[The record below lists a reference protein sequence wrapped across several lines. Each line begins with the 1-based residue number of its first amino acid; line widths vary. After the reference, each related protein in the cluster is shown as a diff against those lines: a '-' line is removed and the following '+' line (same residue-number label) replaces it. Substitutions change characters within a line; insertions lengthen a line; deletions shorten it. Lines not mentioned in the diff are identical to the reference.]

1 MKNKKISKILIG
13 TNNRGKLTEIANLL
27 PKKVKIFSTKDF
39 NKDKSEDNKAED
51 KKEISPEEK
60 IIELED
66 KLTRSFA
73 ELENQRRRFEKEKDE
88 AFDYGG
94 MVFARDALNLLD
106 NLERSKQSINNDQN
120 LDENSKKKIM
130 DHIEIILNDTL
141 TIFKKNNIVPVVSI
155 NEKLDPN
162 KHQAMMEIEDDS
174 KEPGTIVQEIQKGFM
189 LKDRLLR
196 PSLVG
201 VSKKPQKTEEKE
213 PKK

>member
-1 MKNKKISKILIG
+1 MAEEKNTIE
-13 TNNRGKLTEIANLL
+13 NNKEDL
-27 PKKVKIFSTKDF
+27 
-39 NKDKSEDNKAED
+39 NKDKSEEKKVED
-51 KKEISPEEK
+51 KKISPEEK

-106 NLERSKQSINNDQN
+106 NLERSKQSINDDQN
-120 LDENSKKKIM
+120 LDENSKKRIM

-201 VSKKPQKTEEKE
+201 VSKKPQKKEEKE

>member
-1 MKNKKISKILIG
+1 MSEEKSTIEENK
-13 TNNRGKLTEIANLL
+13 ENL
-27 PKKVKIFSTKDF
+27 
-39 NKDKSEDNKAED
+39 NKDMSGDKNTED
-51 KKEISPEEK
+51 KKDISPEEK
-60 IIELED
+60 IAELED
-66 KLTRSFA
+66 KLIRSFA

-94 MVFARDALNLLD
+94 MVFAKDALNLLD

-120 LDENSKKKIM
+120 LDENSKKKIVS
-130 DHIEIILNDTL
+130 HIEIILNDTL
-141 TIFKKNNIVPVVSI
+141 TIFKKNNIVPIVSI

-174 KEPGTIVQEIQKGFM
+174 KEPGTVVQEIQKGFI
-189 LKDRLLR
+189 LKERLLR

-201 VSKKPQKTEEKE
+201 VSKKPQKTEEKK

>member
-1 MKNKKISKILIG
+1 MPEEKNTIEENKEDLS
-13 TNNRGKLTEIANLL
+13 
-27 PKKVKIFSTKDF
+27 
-39 NKDKSEDNKAED
+39 KDKSEDNKVEE
-51 KKEISPEEK
+51 KEKISPEEK
-60 IIELED
+60 IVELED

-120 LDENSKKKIM
+120 LDKNSKKKIM

-201 VSKKPQKTEEKE
+201 VSKKPQKTEEKG

>member
-1 MKNKKISKILIG
+1 MKFSTILDFMEENKSSKNEKKIKADEEPI
-13 TNNRGKLTEIANLL
+13 KEHLTENKIA
-27 PKKVKIFSTKDF
+27 
-39 NKDKSEDNKAED
+39 
-51 KKEISPEEK
+51 
-60 IIELED
+60 ELED
-66 KLTRSFA
+66 KLTRSLA

-94 MVFARDALNLLD
+94 MVLAKDTLNLLD

-120 LDENSKKKIM
+120 LDKNSKKKII
-130 DHIEIILNDTL
+130 DHLEIILNDTL

-162 KHQAMMEIEDDS
+162 KHQAMMEIEDET

-201 VSKKPQKTEEKE
+201 VSKKPQKTEKKE
-213 PKK
+213 TKK

>member
-1 MKNKKISKILIG
+1 MAEEKNIIEENKEDLNKE
-13 TNNRGKLTEIANLL
+13 NN
-27 PKKVKIFSTKDF
+27 
-39 NKDKSEDNKAED
+39 DKSDVKKTET
-51 KKEISPEEK
+51 KKEITPEEK
-60 IIELED
+60 IVELED

-94 MVFARDALNLLD
+94 MVFAKDALNLLD
-106 NLERSKQSINNDQN
+106 NLERSKQSIDSDQN

-162 KHQAMMEIEDDS
+162 KHQAMMEIEDAS

-201 VSKKPQKTEEKE
+201 VSKKPQKTKEKE

>member
-1 MKNKKISKILIG
+1 MPEEKNTIEENKEDL
-13 TNNRGKLTEIANLL
+13 
-27 PKKVKIFSTKDF
+27 
-39 NKDKSEDNKAED
+39 NKDKSKDSKAEEE
-51 KKEISPEEK
+51 KISPEEK
-60 IIELED
+60 IVELED

-120 LDENSKKKIM
+120 LDENSRKKIM

-162 KHQAMMEIEDDS
+162 KPQAMMEIEDNS

-201 VSKKPQKTEEKE
+201 VSKKTQKTGEKE

>member
-1 MKNKKISKILIG
+1 MPEEENTIEENKEDLNEG
-13 TNNRGKLTEIANLL
+13 
-27 PKKVKIFSTKDF
+27 
-39 NKDKSEDNKAED
+39 KSEENEVET

-60 IIELED
+60 IVELED

-120 LDENSKKKIM
+120 LDKDSKKKIM

-141 TIFKKNNIVPVVSI
+141 TIFKKNNIIPVNSI

-174 KEPGTIVQEIQKGFM
+174 KDPGTIVQEIQKGFM

-201 VSKKPQKTEEKE
+201 VSKKPKKTGEKE
-213 PKK
+213 QKK

>member
-1 MKNKKISKILIG
+1 MAEEKNIVEENKEDLNKE
-13 TNNRGKLTEIANLL
+13 NN
-27 PKKVKIFSTKDF
+27 
-39 NKDKSEDNKAED
+39 DKSDVKKTET
-51 KKEISPEEK
+51 KKEITPEEK

-94 MVFARDALNLLD
+94 MVFAKDALNLLD
-106 NLERSKQSINNDQN
+106 NLERSKQSIDSDQN

-141 TIFKKNNIVPVVSI
+141 TIFKKNSIVPVVSI

-189 LKDRLLR
+189 LKGRLLR

-201 VSKKPQKTEEKE
+201 VSKKPQKTDKKE
-213 PKK
+213 QKK

>member
-1 MKNKKISKILIG
+1 MSEEKSTIEESKKNL
-13 TNNRGKLTEIANLL
+13 
-27 PKKVKIFSTKDF
+27 
-39 NKDKSEDNKAED
+39 NKDKSVDKKAED
-51 KKEISPEEK
+51 KKDISPEEK
-60 IIELED
+60 ITELED

-94 MVFARDALNLLD
+94 MVFAKDALNLLD

-120 LDENSKKKIM
+120 LDENSKKKIV

-201 VSKKPQKTEEKE
+201 VSKKPQKTEEIK

>member
-1 MKNKKISKILIG
+1 MTEEKNNIEK
-13 TNNRGKLTEIANLL
+13 NTEYL
-27 PKKVKIFSTKDF
+27 
-39 NKDKSEDNKAED
+39 NKDESEDKKAEA

-60 IIELED
+60 IIKLED

-94 MVFARDALNLLD
+94 MVFAKDALNLLD

-120 LDENSKKKIM
+120 LDENSKKKIV

-174 KEPGTIVQEIQKGFM
+174 EEPGTIVQEIQKGFM
-189 LKDRLLR
+189 LKERLLR

-201 VSKKPQKTEEKE
+201 VSKKPQKTEEIKT
-213 PKK
+213 KK

>member
-1 MKNKKISKILIG
+1 MPEEKNTNKENKKDL
-13 TNNRGKLTEIANLL
+13 
-27 PKKVKIFSTKDF
+27 

-51 KKEISPEEK
+51 KKKLRPEEK
-60 IIELED
+60 IVELED

-141 TIFKKNNIVPVVSI
+141 TIFKKNNIVPIVSI

-201 VSKKPQKTEEKE
+201 VSKKSQKTGEKE

>member
-1 MKNKKISKILIG
+1 MPEEKNTIEEKQEDL
-13 TNNRGKLTEIANLL
+13 
-27 PKKVKIFSTKDF
+27 
-39 NKDKSEDNKAED
+39 NKDKSEDNKIED

-60 IIELED
+60 IVELED

-88 AFDYGG
+88 AFEYGG

-141 TIFKKNNIVPVVSI
+141 TIFKKNDIVPIVSI

-174 KEPGTIVQEIQKGFM
+174 KEPGTIVQEIQKGFI
-189 LKDRLLR
+189 LKGRLLR

-201 VSKKPQKTEEKE
+201 VSKKPQKTEKKE

>member
-1 MKNKKISKILIG
+1 MAEEKNIIEENKEDINKE
-13 TNNRGKLTEIANLL
+13 NN
-27 PKKVKIFSTKDF
+27 
-39 NKDKSEDNKAED
+39 DKSND
-51 KKEISPEEK
+51 KKTEAEKKETTPEEK
-60 IIELED
+60 IVELED

-130 DHIEIILNDTL
+130 DHIEIILNDAL

-174 KEPGTIVQEIQKGFM
+174 KDPGTIVQEIQKGFV

-201 VSKKPQKTEEKE
+201 LSKKPQKTEEKE

>member
-1 MKNKKISKILIG
+1 MSEDKNAI
-13 TNNRGKLTEIANLL
+13 EE
-27 PKKVKIFSTKDF
+27 
-39 NKDKSEDNKAED
+39 NKEDLNKSKSEETNAEV
-51 KKEISPEEK
+51 KEDIGPEEK
-60 IIELED
+60 IAELED

-88 AFDYGG
+88 AFDYGS
-94 MVFARDALNLLD
+94 MVFAKDALNLLD

-120 LDENSKKKIM
+120 LDEHSKKKIM
-130 DHIEIILNDTL
+130 NHIEIILNDTL

-155 NEKLDPN
+155 NKKLDPN

-213 PKK
+213 PKKNKI

>member
-1 MKNKKISKILIG
+1 MEENKSSKNEKKIKDDEVPIKENLPENKI
-13 TNNRGKLTEIANLL
+13 A
-27 PKKVKIFSTKDF
+27 
-39 NKDKSEDNKAED
+39 
-51 KKEISPEEK
+51 
-60 IIELED
+60 ELED
-66 KLTRSFA
+66 KLTRSLA
-73 ELENQRRRFEKEKDE
+73 ELENQRRRFEKEKDD

-94 MVFARDALNLLD
+94 MVLAKDALNLLD

-130 DHIEIILNDTL
+130 DHLEIISNDTL

-162 KHQAMMEIEDDS
+162 KHQAMMEIEDETQ
-174 KEPGTIVQEIQKGFM
+174 EPGTIVQEIQKGFM

-201 VSKKPQKTEEKE
+201 VSKKPQKIEKKE
-213 PKK
+213 NKN

>member
-1 MKNKKISKILIG
+1 MAEEKNIIEENKEDLNKE
-13 TNNRGKLTEIANLL
+13 NN
-27 PKKVKIFSTKDF
+27 
-39 NKDKSEDNKAED
+39 DKSDVKKTET
-51 KKEISPEEK
+51 KKEITPEEK

-94 MVFARDALNLLD
+94 MVFAKDALNLLD
-106 NLERSKQSINNDQN
+106 NLERSKQSLDSDQN
-120 LDENSKKKIM
+120 LDKNSKKKIM

-141 TIFKKNNIVPVVSI
+141 TIFKKNNIMPVVSI

-201 VSKKPQKTEEKE
+201 VSKKPKKMEEKE

>member
-1 MKNKKISKILIG
+1 MSEEKSTIEEN
-13 TNNRGKLTEIANLL
+13 TEDL
-27 PKKVKIFSTKDF
+27 
-39 NKDKSEDNKAED
+39 NKDKSEDKKTGADED
-51 KKEISPEEK
+51 INPEKKIA
-60 IIELED
+60 ELED

-73 ELENQRRRFEKEKDE
+73 ELENQRRRFEKEKNE

-120 LDENSKKKIM
+120 LDENSKKKII
-130 DHIEIILNDTL
+130 DHIEIILNDAL
-141 TIFKKNNIVPVVSI
+141 TIFKKNNIVPVNSI

-174 KEPGTIVQEIQKGFM
+174 KDPGTILQEIQKGFI

-201 VSKKPQKTEEKE
+201 VSKKAQKTGKNET
-213 PKK
+213 KK

>member
-1 MKNKKISKILIG
+1 MPEEKSTIEKNKEDL
-13 TNNRGKLTEIANLL
+13 
-27 PKKVKIFSTKDF
+27 
-39 NKDKSEDNKAED
+39 NKDKSEDNKAEEE
-51 KKEISPEEK
+51 KKISPEEKKAEEEKKISPEEK
-60 IIELED
+60 IVELED

-201 VSKKPQKTEEKE
+201 VSKKLQKTEEKE

>member
-1 MKNKKISKILIG
+1 MSEEKSTIEENKK
-13 TNNRGKLTEIANLL
+13 N
-27 PKKVKIFSTKDF
+27 F
-39 NKDKSEDNKAED
+39 NKDKSGDKKAED
-51 KKEISPEEK
+51 KTDLSPEEK
-60 IIELED
+60 IAELED

-94 MVFARDALNLLD
+94 MVFAKDALNLLD

-120 LDENSKKKIM
+120 LDENSKKKIVG
-130 DHIEIILNDTL
+130 HIEIILNDTL

-174 KEPGTIVQEIQKGFM
+174 KEPGTIVQEIQKGFT
-189 LKDRLLR
+189 LKERLLR

-201 VSKKPQKTEEKE
+201 VSKKPQKTEEKK

>member
-1 MKNKKISKILIG
+1 MPEEKSTIEEN
-13 TNNRGKLTEIANLL
+13 TEDL
-27 PKKVKIFSTKDF
+27 
-39 NKDKSEDNKAED
+39 NKDKSEDKKTGAEKD
-51 KKEISPEEK
+51 INPEEK
-60 IIELED
+60 IAELED

-120 LDENSKKKIM
+120 LDENSKKKII
-130 DHIEIILNDTL
+130 DHIEIILNDAL
-141 TIFKKNNIVPVVSI
+141 TIFKKNNIVPIVSI

-174 KEPGTIVQEIQKGFM
+174 KEEGTIVKANQKGFV

-201 VSKKPQKTEEKE
+201 VSKKPQKKEEIK
-213 PKK
+213 PLK

>member
-1 MKNKKISKILIG
+1 MAEEKNNIEENKEYL
-13 TNNRGKLTEIANLL
+13 
-27 PKKVKIFSTKDF
+27 
-39 NKDKSEDNKAED
+39 NKDKSEDKKAEA

-162 KHQAMMEIEDDS
+162 KHQAMMEIEDES

-189 LKDRLLR
+189 LKERLLR

-201 VSKKPQKTEEKE
+201 VSKKPQKTEEKK

>member
-1 MKNKKISKILIG
+1 MSEEKNTVEENKEDL
-13 TNNRGKLTEIANLL
+13 N
-27 PKKVKIFSTKDF
+27 KV
-39 NKDKSEDNKAED
+39 KSEDSKAED
-51 KKEISPEEK
+51 KKKITPEEK
-60 IIELED
+60 IVELED

-120 LDENSKKKIM
+120 LDQESKKKIM

-141 TIFKKNNIVPVVSI
+141 TIFKKNNIMPVVSI

-189 LKDRLLR
+189 LKNRLLR

-201 VSKKPQKTEEKE
+201 VSKKPEKAKEKE

>member
-1 MKNKKISKILIG
+1 MSEEKSAIEENKK
-13 TNNRGKLTEIANLL
+13 N
-27 PKKVKIFSTKDF
+27 F
-39 NKDKSEDNKAED
+39 NKDKSGDKKAED
-51 KKEISPEEK
+51 KKDLSPEEK
-60 IIELED
+60 IAELED

-94 MVFARDALNLLD
+94 MVFAKDALNLLD

-120 LDENSKKKIM
+120 LDEHSKKKIM

-155 NEKLDPN
+155 NKKLNPN

-189 LKDRLLR
+189 LKDRLLS

-201 VSKKPQKTEEKE
+201 VSKKPQKTKENE

>member
-1 MKNKKISKILIG
+1 MPEEKNTIG
-13 TNNRGKLTEIANLL
+13 ENREDL
-27 PKKVKIFSTKDF
+27 

-51 KKEISPEEK
+51 KKKITPEEK
-60 IIELED
+60 IVELED

-201 VSKKPQKTEEKE
+201 VAKKTTLKDEKTDENKQNL
-213 PKK
+213 KDK

>member
-1 MKNKKISKILIG
+1 MPEEKNTIEENKEDL
-13 TNNRGKLTEIANLL
+13 
-27 PKKVKIFSTKDF
+27 
-39 NKDKSEDNKAED
+39 NKDKSKDSKAEEE
-51 KKEISPEEK
+51 KISPEEK
-60 IIELED
+60 IVELED

-201 VSKKPQKTEEKE
+201 VSKKPQKTGEKE

>member
-1 MKNKKISKILIG
+1 MSEDKSTIEENKEDL
-13 TNNRGKLTEIANLL
+13 
-27 PKKVKIFSTKDF
+27 
-39 NKDKSEDNKAED
+39 NKDKSEDTNTEAN
-51 KKEISPEEK
+51 KEISPEEK
-60 IIELED
+60 IAELED
-66 KLTRSFA
+66 KLTRTFA

-120 LDENSKKKIM
+120 LDENSKTKIM
-130 DHIEIILNDTL
+130 DHIEIILKDTL
-141 TIFKKNNIVPVVSI
+141 TIFKKNNIEPVVSI
-155 NEKLDPN
+155 DKKLDPN

-174 KEPGTIVQEIQKGFM
+174 KEPGTIVQEIQKGFV

-201 VSKKPQKTEEKE
+201 VSKKTVNKDKKNEENKE
-213 PKK
+213 NIEDK

>member
-1 MKNKKISKILIG
+1 MPEEKKTVEENKK
-13 TNNRGKLTEIANLL
+13 E
-27 PKKVKIFSTKDF
+27 DF
-39 NKDKSEDNKAED
+39 NKDKPEGNKAED
-51 KKEISPEEK
+51 KKEVSPEEK
-60 IIELED
+60 IVELED

>member
-1 MKNKKISKILIG
+1 MPEEKNTIEENKEDLS
-13 TNNRGKLTEIANLL
+13 
-27 PKKVKIFSTKDF
+27 
-39 NKDKSEDNKAED
+39 KDKSEDNKVEE
-51 KKEISPEEK
+51 KEKISPEEK
-60 IIELED
+60 IVELED

-155 NEKLDPN
+155 NEKLAPN
-162 KHQAMMEIEDDS
+162 NHQAMMEIEDDS

>member
-1 MKNKKISKILIG
+1 MPEEKNTVEENK
-13 TNNRGKLTEIANLL
+13 E
-27 PKKVKIFSTKDF
+27 DF
-39 NKDKSEDNKAED
+39 NKDKPEGNKAED
-51 KKEISPEEK
+51 KKELSPEEK
-60 IIELED
+60 IVELED

-94 MVFARDALNLLD
+94 MVLARDALNLLD

-141 TIFKKNNIVPVVSI
+141 TIFKKNNIMPVVSL

-162 KHQAMMEIEDDS
+162 KHQAMIEIEDDS

-201 VSKKPQKTEEKE
+201 VSKKSQKTEEKE

>member
-1 MKNKKISKILIG
+1 MAEEKNNIEENKEYL
-13 TNNRGKLTEIANLL
+13 
-27 PKKVKIFSTKDF
+27 
-39 NKDKSEDNKAED
+39 NKDKSEDKKAEA

-120 LDENSKKKIM
+120 LDENSKKKIT

-141 TIFKKNNIVPVVSI
+141 TIFKKNNIMPVVSI

-201 VSKKPQKTEEKE
+201 VSKKPKKTGEKE
-213 PKK
+213 QKK

>member
-1 MKNKKISKILIG
+1 MPEEKSTIEEN
-13 TNNRGKLTEIANLL
+13 TEDL
-27 PKKVKIFSTKDF
+27 KE
-39 NKDKSEDNKAED
+39 DKSEDKKTRAEKD
-51 KKEISPEEK
+51 INPEKKIA
-60 IIELED
+60 ELED

-120 LDENSKKKIM
+120 LDESSKKKIM

-141 TIFKKNNIVPVVSI
+141 TIFKKNNIVPIVSI

-174 KEPGTIVQEIQKGFM
+174 KEPGIIVQEIQKGFM

-201 VSKKPQKTEEKE
+201 VSKKPQKTEENK

>member
-1 MKNKKISKILIG
+1 MPEEKNTIQNNREDSNKKESG
-13 TNNRGKLTEIANLL
+13 ENE
-27 PKKVKIFSTKDF
+27 
-39 NKDKSEDNKAED
+39 AET
-51 KKEISPEEK
+51 KKELSPEEK
-60 IIELED
+60 ITELED

-130 DHIEIILNDTL
+130 DHIEIILNDAL
-141 TIFKKNNIVPVVSI
+141 TIFKKNNIVPVNSI

-174 KEPGTIVQEIQKGFM
+174 KEPGTIVQEIQKGFI

-201 VSKKPQKTEEKE
+201 VSKKTQKTQKTHKNET
-213 PKK
+213 KK

>member
-1 MKNKKISKILIG
+1 MPEEKKTVEENKK
-13 TNNRGKLTEIANLL
+13 E
-27 PKKVKIFSTKDF
+27 DF
-39 NKDKSEDNKAED
+39 NKDKPEGNKAED
-51 KKEISPEEK
+51 KKEVSPEEK
-60 IIELED
+60 IVELED

-94 MVFARDALNLLD
+94 MVLARDALNLLD

-141 TIFKKNNIVPVVSI
+141 TIFKKNNIMPVISV

>member
-1 MKNKKISKILIG
+1 MPEEKNTIKINKEDL
-13 TNNRGKLTEIANLL
+13 
-27 PKKVKIFSTKDF
+27 
-39 NKDKSEDNKAED
+39 NKDKSEDKKAED

-155 NEKLDPN
+155 VPIVVWFSYSAIVVVAAFRQSAALQLRSQIH
-162 KHQAMMEIEDDS
+162 KH
-174 KEPGTIVQEIQKGFM
+174 G
-189 LKDRLLR
+189 
-196 PSLVG
+196 
-201 VSKKPQKTEEKE
+201 
-213 PKK
+213 